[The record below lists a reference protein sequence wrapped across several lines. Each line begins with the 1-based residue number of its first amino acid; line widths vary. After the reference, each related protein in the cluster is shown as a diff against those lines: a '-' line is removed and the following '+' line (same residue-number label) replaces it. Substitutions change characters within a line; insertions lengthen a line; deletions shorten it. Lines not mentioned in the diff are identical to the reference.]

1 MLQENILPEYSG
13 YCRRIKKMN
22 KIKNTII
29 YTMVTTGT
37 SLVILTAFLIIIAK
51 ENIDNYTVLQIFAA
65 NIVIN
70 TGVVLMQKF
79 ESRYVILEYILDVS
93 YIIAVLVIFG
103 VVFNWYSSV
112 PVWLLVVMAIAIYI
126 FMLILTAFK
135 IKKDTKKINEL
146 LQKRRYSSI
155 KNGDSAS

>member
-1 MLQENILPEYSG
+1 
-13 YCRRIKKMN
+13 MN
-22 KIKNTII
+22 KIKTII
-29 YTMVTTGT
+29 NFTMITTGA
-37 SLVILTAFLIIIAK
+37 SLVILTVFLIIFAK
-51 ENIDNYTVLQIFAA
+51 DNIDNYTVLQIFAA

-70 TGVVLMQKF
+70 IGVVLMQKF

-112 PVWLLVVMAIAIYI
+112 PVWLLAAMAVAIYI

-146 LQKRRYSSI
+146 LEKR
-155 KNGDSAS
+155 KAKTDSAS